1 MNASRIQLRAG
12 SSRRAAF
19 ACALVGC
26 ALLFP
31 GRGMAQ
37 VTPQAYEEGIIA
49 VAAQDLP
56 VLTSIMLVD
65 SAGQVL
71 LPLLQIAG
79 HMGLTPVRQDSATLR
94 IPRLDGGF
102 TLLDLAAHTI
112 TAAGVTTPVAPAE
125 LVVRNDEVYVTTAR
139 LATLIEGNAV
149 LDMATLSLTLDRI
162 PPFPA
167 QQQVLIDQ
175 QRAVLIARDSYN
187 RRVEGSRVPYRPLTN
202 AGTIDWGV
210 SSHYLDPRK
219 LTQFRAELGAAVWG
233 GALALGA
240 TATAGTNANESTPH
254 EFFGRY
260 LRAFPDNER
269 ISQVGIGDIVTTG
282 LFARFIRGL
291 QVTNAPQHRSYDLG
305 EILVRPDLPA
315 GWQYEVLQN
324 GQLLGFSDAV
334 TQAPVAVPL
343 RLGTTPVLVRMYGPG
358 GQEVVNTL
366 LYQTPTTLLER
377 GRFEYAAAAGNC
389 VAESCTRFGQIDARY
404 GGWTRLTIGAG
415 AEYLSDTTGSAIRPY
430 AVSSFT
436 TGEHFTG
443 ELEVMPDALYRASL
457 MAFPRPASTG
467 RITFGFSEAG
477 YGRVSVLP
485 DSKGR
490 WDGEASWEE
499 RLARPIGPIRS
510 LRTSIGGTGFT
521 DGSIAHRRVSLAGT
535 LGNGFAELRW
545 EKAPGTPTAV
555 RAQASMLVPTS
566 LARFGI
572 RPVATAG
579 LGISRTGISLISI
592 GAVAQKSSFGTLSL
606 SADWA
611 RGTHEPRL
619 TLSWQRSFSAML
631 AVTRLTSG
639 PRGTDGGSM
648 SMTGAIFAAPDGE
661 LDVSGLPREGYGG
674 VYGSVFVD
682 NDANGEFSPG
692 DEAVP
697 DARLIIGNTRAV
709 ANQSGIYHAWEL
721 LPYSVLR
728 VSLDSTTIA
737 DPTWITAQSAIFAR
751 PVPNTA
757 VRVDIPILR
766 TREVVGR
773 ISAVEGVATA
783 GGVSVQLAPIDG
795 GETLTVS
802 TFSDGEFYISRVRP
816 GRYRLTVAQ
825 SSLNALGA
833 TSDPEG
839 LEVTIEPSVEV
850 LELPPLYLRPRGRV

>member
-1 MNASRIQLRAG
+1 MKVLSDMLRAG
-12 SSRRAAF
+12 SSRRAASV
-19 ACALVGC
+19 CGLV
-26 ALLFP
+26 AAAVMLVAP
-31 GRGMAQ
+31 ARAQ
-37 VTPQAYEEGIIA
+37 VTPQAPAPYEEGIIA

-56 VLTSIMLVD
+56 VLTSIVLVD

-71 LPLLQIAG
+71 LPLLQIAE
-79 HMGLTPVRQDSATLR
+79 HVGLKPEKQDSATLR

-102 TLLDLAAHTI
+102 TTIDLAAGTI
-112 TAAGVTTPVAPAE
+112 TVAGVVTPVAPAE
-125 LVVRNDEVYVTTAR
+125 LVELNGEVYVTTAR
-139 LATLIEGNAV
+139 LGTLIEGNAA
-149 LDMATLSLTLDRI
+149 LDMATLSLVLDRI

-175 QRAVLIARDSYN
+175 QRAVLIARNSFNKRAD
-187 RRVEGSRVPYRPLTN
+187 GSSVPYRPLTN
-202 AGTIDWGV
+202 AGVVDWGV

-219 LTQFRAELGAAVWG
+219 LTQFRAQLGAAVWG

-260 LRAFPDNER
+260 LRAFPDNDR

-282 LFARFIRGL
+282 LFARFIRGV

-334 TQAPVAVPL
+334 TQSPVSVPL
-343 RLGTTPVLVRMYGPG
+343 RLGTTPVLVRMFGPG

-366 LYQTPTTLLER
+366 LYQTPTTLLEH
-377 GRFEYAAAAGNC
+377 GRFEYAAAAGDC

-404 GGWTRLTIGAG
+404 GGWTRVTIGAG
-415 AEYLSDTTGSAIRPY
+415 AEYIADTTGSAIRPY

-436 TGEHFTG
+436 TGTHFTG
-443 ELEVMPDALYRASL
+443 ELEIMPDALYRASL
-457 MAFPRPASTG
+457 MAFPRPSSTG
-467 RITFGFSEAG
+467 RVTFGFSEPG

-490 WDGEASWEE
+490 WDGEASWDE
-499 RLARPIGPIRS
+499 RLRQPVGPIRS
-510 LRTSIGGTGFT
+510 VRTTVGGTGFT
-521 DGSIAHRRVSLAGT
+521 DGTIAHRRVSVAGT
-535 LGNGFAELRW
+535 LGNGFAEMRW
-545 EKAPGTPTAV
+545 EKAPGTPAAV
-555 RAQASMLVPTS
+555 RAQVSMLAPAS
-566 LARFGI
+566 LAAYGT
-572 RPVATAG
+572 RPVVTGG

-592 GAVAQKSSFGTLSL
+592 GAVAQRERLGTLSL

-611 RGTHEPRL
+611 RGTREPRL
-619 TLSWQRSFSAML
+619 TLSWQRTFDAML

-648 SMTGAIFAAPDGE
+648 AMSGTIFAAPDGA
-661 LDVSGLPREGYGG
+661 LDVSGVPREGYGG
-674 VYGSVFVD
+674 VYGTVFVD
-682 NDANGEFSPG
+682 NDANGVFSPG

-697 DARLIIGNTRAV
+697 DARLIIGDARTV
-709 ANQSGIYHAWEL
+709 ADRSGTYHAWEL
-721 LPYSVLR
+721 LPYAALR

-773 ISAVEGVATA
+773 VVAGEGVATA
-783 GGVSVQLAPIDG
+783 GGVSVQLEPVDG

-833 TSDPEG
+833 VPDGEV
-839 LEVTIEPSVEV
+839 LEVLIEPSVEV
-850 LELPPLYLRPRGRV
+850 LDLPPIRLRRR